1 MLFFYTTVILAV
13 ALILALLHIMRLND
27 AISELE
33 DSGARYRREI
43 TMMHFM
49 LPLPKRQKETEAA
62 KEA

>member
-43 TMMHFM
+43 TLLHF
-49 LPLPKRQKETEAA
+49 LHPLSEGNGA
-62 KEA
+62 KEEA